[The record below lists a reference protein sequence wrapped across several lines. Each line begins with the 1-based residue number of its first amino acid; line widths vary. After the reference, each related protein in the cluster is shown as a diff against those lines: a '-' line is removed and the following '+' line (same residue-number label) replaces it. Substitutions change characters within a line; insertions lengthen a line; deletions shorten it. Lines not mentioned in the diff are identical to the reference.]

1 MEKLTSLDLYNC
13 PVTQLKSYREQ
24 IFAFLPKLE
33 ILDGINAKGEE
44 ATQSD
49 NGESVVTPKKISLF
63 AVKPLYKESLK

>member
-44 ATQSD
+44 ATQSG
-49 NGESVVTPKKISLF
+49 NGESAITPKISLLT
-63 AVKPLYKESLK
+63 VDPLYKESLK